1 MKLYVLLFCS
11 NRPDRQI
18 SQTNFLL
25 VHGSCTV
32 LGLNVPCPYFVQEIL
47 LGDGFFHQSVNR
59 RAGVARLLIAAEVSE
74 RDETF
79 VRMLAGPES
88 GEWWYRD
95 DPEHY
100 PLYSE
105 VLNIINEKIQAV

>member
-1 MKLYVLLFCS
+1 
-11 NRPDRQI
+11 
-18 SQTNFLL
+18 
-25 VHGSCTV
+25 
-32 LGLNVPCPYFVQEIL
+32 
-47 LGDGFFHQSVNR
+47 
-59 RAGVARLLIAAEVSE
+59 LLIAAEVSE